1 MKSFRAKTWHASAD
15 AIYHLACEQALCF
28 ARRLISRDYAP
39 VATHDRLLSRYLNFL
54 LMITRARFQILDSLF
69 WKMLDF
75 IATFFWGV
83 SKEKIA
89 TKAAFFRY
97 YVSCYGRSMW
107 GYICTKKRKLF
118 FFFPEP
124 NHWCVKINKSNAEI
138 KKNRERSVRKR
149 KCGLICNINKVFT

>member
-118 FFFPEP
+118 FFSQSLITD
-124 NHWCVKINKSNAEI
+124 VLKLIRVTLKSRKTGKGVSGKE
-138 KKNRERSVRKR
+138 SVD
-149 KCGLICNINKVFT
+149 